1 MADDFDKNDGTQGP
15 EQDNPEQLGN
25 LGKVIPVKL
34 EEQMKTSYI
43 DYAMSV
49 IVMRAL
55 PDVRDG
61 LKPVHRRILYAM
73 QEAGMTSNKPY
84 KKSARIVGEV
94 LGKYHP
100 HGDSSVYDTIVRMAQ
115 NFSYRYM
122 LADGHGNFGSVDGD
136 SAAAMRYTE
145 VRMSKIAE
153 IMLSDIDKNTVEFM
167 PNYDESLKEPTVLP
181 SKMPNL
187 LVNGSAGIAVGMAT
201 NIPPHNLG
209 EVIDGILMMIDNPD
223 VTTAELMTA
232 IKGPDFPT
240 GGLIMGREGIVSA
253 YTTGR
258 GAVKMRACAHV
269 EEKPN
274 GRSRIVVTELPYQVN
289 KARLVE
295 RIAQLVRDK
304 TIEGITGLNDES
316 DRNGM
321 SVVIDLRR
329 DMNPDVILNQL
340 YQHTQMQ
347 DTFGVIML
355 ALVDGQPRIL
365 TLQQILKY
373 YIKHQEDVIRRR
385 TQYDL
390 DKAKARAH
398 ILEGLTIAL
407 ENLDAVITSIRNS
420 RTADIAKNELM
431 TNYGLSD
438 KQAQAILDLRLQ
450 RLTGLEQEKIESE
463 YQQILQTIEDLKA
476 VLADEQKIFNI
487 IKEELTEVKRK
498 FGDER
503 RTQITQ
509 DTSEL
514 NIADLIAEEDIVVT
528 MTNNNYVKRQPVS
541 VYRSQKRGGHGITGM
556 GTKEADF
563 VENMIITS
571 THKNILFFTSRG
583 RVYQL
588 MGYEI
593 PESGRTAKG
602 TAVINLLP
610 LEQGEKI
617 TAVIPIDAFDDSKYL
632 FMTTK
637 KGVVK
642 KTVLTEY
649 DTARKKTGLIALSL
663 DDDDDLISVKLT
675 DGQRQVIIGT
685 KKGLAISFNEGDVRP
700 MGRNTRGV
708 RGIFLRNGDEV
719 IGMDNVHDGAQV
731 LTVTQNGYGKR
742 TGVDEYR
749 LQARG
754 GKGVINIKVTSKT
767 GEVIGIKVVRED
779 QEFMLITNEGIVIRS
794 EINGI
799 SVISRNT
806 QGVKL
811 MKIEENDSVAAM
823 AVFDHESD
831 E

>member
-1 MADDFDKNDGTQGP
+1 M
-15 EQDNPEQLGN
+15 
-25 LGKVIPVKL
+25 PVKL
-34 EEQMKTSYI
+34 EEEMKNSYI

-73 QEAGMTSNKPY
+73 QEAGMASNKPY

-100 HGDSSVYDTIVRMAQ
+100 HGDSSVYETIVRMAQ
-115 NFSYRYM
+115 DFSYRYM

-153 IMLSDIDKNTVEFM
+153 IMLSDIDKDTVEFM

-181 SKMPNL
+181 AKMPNL

-209 EVIDGILMMIDNPD
+209 EVIDGILMMIDNPEI
-223 VTTAELMTA
+223 TIPELMTA

-240 GGLIMGREGIVSA
+240 GGLIMGKEGIVSA

-269 EEKPN
+269 EERPN
-274 GRSRIVVTELPYQVN
+274 GKSRIIVTELPYQVN

-295 RIAQLVRDK
+295 KIAQLVRDK

-316 DRNGM
+316 DRKGM

-329 DMNPDVILNQL
+329 DVNPDVILNQL
-340 YQHTQMQ
+340 YRHTQLQ

-355 ALVDGQPRIL
+355 ALVDGQPRVL
-365 TLQQILKY
+365 NLQQILQY
-373 YIKHQEDVIRRR
+373 YIKHQEDVVRRR
-385 TQYDL
+385 TKYNL

-407 ENLDAVITSIRNS
+407 NHLDAVIKDIRTS
-420 RTADIAKNELM
+420 RTADIAKEALT
-431 TNYGLSD
+431 TNYGLTD

-450 RLTGLEQEKIESE
+450 RLTGLEQEKIANE
-463 YQQILQTIEDLKA
+463 YKQVLETIDELA
-476 VLADEQKIFNI
+476 AILADEHKILNI
-487 IKEELTEVKRK
+487 IKEELTEVKRR
-498 FGDER
+498 FGDKR
-503 RTQITQ
+503 RTQITM
-509 DTSEL
+509 DASEL
-514 NIADLIAEEDIVVT
+514 DLADLIAEEDVVVT
-528 MTNNNYVKRQPVS
+528 MTNNNYVKRQPIA
-541 VYRSQKRGGHGITGM
+541 VYRSQKRGGRGIAGM
-556 GTKEADF
+556 GTKEEDF
-563 VENMIITS
+563 VENMIVTS
-571 THKNILFFTSRG
+571 THKTILFFTNRG

-593 PESGRTAKG
+593 PESGRTARG
-602 TAVINLLP
+602 TAIINLLP
-610 LEQGEKI
+610 VENGEKI
-617 TAVIPIDAFDDSKYL
+617 TAVIPIDEFAEDRFL

-642 KTVLTEY
+642 KTALTEY
-649 DTARKKTGLIALSL
+649 DTKRKKTGLIALSL
-663 DDDDDLISVKLT
+663 DADDELIAVKLT
-675 DGQRQVIIGT
+675 DGNRRVIIGT
-685 KKGLAISFNEGDVRP
+685 QNGMSICFDESDVRS

-708 RGIFLRNGDEV
+708 RGISLRDGDVV
-719 IGMDNVHDGAQV
+719 IGMDNVHKGATV
-731 LTVTQNGYGKR
+731 LTVTRNGYGKR
-742 TGVDEYR
+742 TLAGGYR
-749 LQARG
+749 KQARG
-754 GKGVINIKVTSKT
+754 GKGIINIKVTEKT
-767 GEVIGIKVVRED
+767 GEVIGIKVVHEG
-779 QEFMLITNEGIVIRS
+779 QEFMLITTDGIVIRS
-794 EINGI
+794 GVDEI
-799 SVISRNT
+799 SVIGRNT
-806 QGVKL
+806 QGVKV
-811 MKIEENDSVAAM
+811 MKTGGNDNVAAM
-823 AVFDHESD
+823 AVFDHED
-831 E
+831 EIQ

>member
-1 MADDFDKNDGTQGP
+1 M
-15 EQDNPEQLGN
+15 
-25 LGKVIPVKL
+25 
-34 EEQMKTSYI
+34 
-43 DYAMSV
+43 
-49 IVMRAL
+49 
-55 PDVRDG
+55 
-61 LKPVHRRILYAM
+61 
-73 QEAGMTSNKPY
+73 
-84 KKSARIVGEV
+84 
-94 LGKYHP
+94 
-100 HGDSSVYDTIVRMAQ
+100 
-115 NFSYRYM
+115 
-122 LADGHGNFGSVDGD
+122 
-136 SAAAMRYTE
+136 
-145 VRMSKIAE
+145 
-153 IMLSDIDKNTVEFM
+153 
-167 PNYDESLKEPTVLP
+167 
-181 SKMPNL
+181 
-187 LVNGSAGIAVGMAT
+187 
-201 NIPPHNLG
+201 
-209 EVIDGILMMIDNPD
+209 
-223 VTTAELMTA
+223 
-232 IKGPDFPT
+232 
-240 GGLIMGREGIVSA
+240 
-253 YTTGR
+253 
-258 GAVKMRACAHV
+258 
-269 EEKPN
+269 
-274 GRSRIVVTELPYQVN
+274 
-289 KARLVE
+289 
-295 RIAQLVRDK
+295 
-304 TIEGITGLNDES
+304 
-316 DRNGM
+316 
-321 SVVIDLRR
+321 
-329 DMNPDVILNQL
+329 
-340 YQHTQMQ
+340 
-347 DTFGVIML
+347 
-355 ALVDGQPRIL
+355 
-365 TLQQILKY
+365 
-373 YIKHQEDVIRRR
+373 
-385 TQYDL
+385 
-390 DKAKARAH
+390 
-398 ILEGLTIAL
+398 EGLTIAL

-463 YQQILQTIEDLKA
+463 YQQVLQTIEDLKA

-719 IGMDNVHDGAQV
+719 IGMDNVHGGAQV